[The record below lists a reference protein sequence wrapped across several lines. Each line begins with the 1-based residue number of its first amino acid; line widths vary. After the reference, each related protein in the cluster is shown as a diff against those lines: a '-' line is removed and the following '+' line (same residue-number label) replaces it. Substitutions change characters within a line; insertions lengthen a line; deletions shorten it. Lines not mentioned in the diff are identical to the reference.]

1 MELSGKSRL
10 GKGLEALISTSSDKR
25 EYIIELEPSKIIQ
38 NPTQPRKKF
47 EEDKI
52 RELANSII
60 EKGIIQPIIVREKDG
75 KYEIVAGERRY
86 RAAIEAKMKKIP
98 AIVKNVDDEESLELA
113 IIENVQRENLN
124 PIEEGEAYKLLI
136 EKYSYTQEEL
146 AKKLGKNRST
156 ITNKIRALKL
166 PEDVKKMI
174 ADGKLSSG
182 HAIAIMAIE
191 DEVEQI
197 KFAQKVENEKI
208 TVREAEQISKEI
220 KEKSGRKSKKVID
233 KKKIEIIEME
243 NRLRDFLGTKVKIKE
258 SKENRGKIEIEF
270 YSEGD
275 LERIFETIGIN

>member
-10 GKGLEALISTSSDKR
+10 GKGLEALISTAADKR
-25 EYIIELEPSKIIQ
+25 EYIVELEPSKIIQ
-38 NPTQPRKKF
+38 NPSQPRKKF

-52 RELANSII
+52 RELADSIM

-98 AIVKNVDDEESLELA
+98 VIIKNVDDEESLELA

-146 AKKLGKNRST
+146 AKRLGKNRST

-166 PEDVKKMI
+166 PDEIKKIM
-174 ADGKLSSG
+174 AEGRLSSG
-182 HAIAIMAIE
+182 HAIAVMAIE
-191 DEVEQI
+191 NRDEQI
-197 KFAQKVENEKI
+197 KFANILAEGNVS
-208 TVREAEQISKEI
+208 VREAEKISKEI
-220 KEKSGRKSKKVID
+220 KEKECKKSKKVID
-233 KKKIEIIEME
+233 KKKIEVVDME
-243 NRLRDFLGTKVKIKE
+243 NKLRDFLGTKVKIKE
-258 SKENRGKIEIEF
+258 SKEYKGKIEIEF

-275 LERIFETIGIN
+275 LERIFETIGLN

>member
-1 MELSGKSRL
+1 MGLSGKSRL
-10 GKGLEALISTSSDKR
+10 GKGLEALISTSVDKR

-47 EEDKI
+47 ELEKI
-52 RELANSII
+52 KELANSIM
-60 EKGIIQPIIVREKDG
+60 EKGIIQPIIVREKEG

-86 RAAIEAKMKKIP
+86 RAAIEAKMEKIP

-124 PIEEGEAYKLLI
+124 PIVEGEAYKLLL

-146 AKKLGKNRST
+146 AKRLGKNRST
-156 ITNKIRALKL
+156 ITNKIRVLKL
-166 PEDVKKMI
+166 PDDIKKMM
-174 ADGKLSSG
+174 AEGKISSG
-182 HAIAIMAIE
+182 HAVAVLAIE
-191 DEVEQI
+191 NIEEQL
-197 KFAQKVENEKI
+197 KFAKMLEEGNI
-208 TVREAEQISKEI
+208 SVREAEKISKEI
-220 KEKSGRKSKKVID
+220 KEKSNKKSKKIID
-233 KKKIEIIEME
+233 KKKIEIVEME

>member
-1 MELSGKSRL
+1 MGLSGKSRL
-10 GKGLEALISTSSDKR
+10 GKGLEALISTSVDKR

-47 EEDKI
+47 ELEKI
-52 RELANSII
+52 KELANSIM
-60 EKGIIQPIIVREKDG
+60 EKGIIQPIIVREKEG

-86 RAAIEAKMKKIP
+86 RAAIEAKMEKIP

-146 AKKLGKNRST
+146 AKRLGKNRST
-156 ITNKIRALKL
+156 ITNKIRVLKL
-166 PEDVKKMI
+166 PDDIKKMM
-174 ADGKLSSG
+174 AEGKISSG
-182 HAIAIMAIE
+182 HAVAVLAIE
-191 DEVEQI
+191 NIEEQL
-197 KFAQKVENEKI
+197 KFAKMLEEGNI
-208 TVREAEQISKEI
+208 SVREAEKISKEI
-220 KEKSGRKSKKVID
+220 KEKSNKKSKKIID
-233 KKKIEIIEME
+233 KKKIEIVEME

>member
-1 MELSGKSRL
+1 MELSNKSRL
-10 GKGLEALISTSSDKR
+10 GKGLEALISTAADKR

-52 RELANSII
+52 RELANSIL
-60 EKGIIQPIIVREKDG
+60 EKGIIQPIIVREKEG

-98 AIVKNVDDEESLELA
+98 AIIKNVDDEESLELA

-146 AKKLGKNRST
+146 AKRLGKNRTT

-166 PEDVKKMI
+166 PEDIKKMMAEGRI
-174 ADGKLSSG
+174 SSG
-182 HAIAIMAIE
+182 HAVAVMSIE
-191 DEVEQI
+191 DEKEQI
-197 KFAQKVENEKI
+197 NFAKMLEEGNI
-208 TVREAEQISKEI
+208 TVREAEKISKEI
-220 KEKSGRKSKKVID
+220 KEKAGKKSKKIVD

>member
-10 GKGLEALISTSSDKR
+10 GKGLEALISTSADKR

-52 RELANSII
+52 RELANSIM
-60 EKGIIQPIIVREKDG
+60 EKGIIQPIIVREKEG

-146 AKKLGKNRST
+146 AKRLGKNRST

-166 PEDVKKMI
+166 PDDVKKMM

-182 HAIAIMAIE
+182 HAVAVMAIE
-191 DEVEQI
+191 GEAEQI
-197 KFAQKVENEKI
+197 SFAKMLEEGNV
-208 TVREAEQISKEI
+208 TVREAEKISKEI
-220 KEKSGRKSKKVID
+220 KEKSNKKSKKIID
-233 KKKIEIIEME
+233 KKKIEIVEME

-258 SKENRGKIEIEF
+258 SYRVLACL
-270 YSEGD
+270 
-275 LERIFETIGIN
+275 LELP

>member
-10 GKGLEALISTSSDKR
+10 GKGLEALISTSADKR

-52 RELANSII
+52 RELANSIM

-146 AKKLGKNRST
+146 AKRLGKNRST
-156 ITNKIRALKL
+156 ITNKIRVLKL
-166 PEDVKKMI
+166 PDDIKKMM
-174 ADGKLSSG
+174 AEGKISSG
-182 HAIAIMAIE
+182 HAVAVLAIE
-191 DEVEQI
+191 NIEEQL
-197 KFAQKVENEKI
+197 KFAKMLEEGNI
-208 TVREAEQISKEI
+208 SVREAEKISKEI
-220 KEKSGRKSKKVID
+220 KEKSNKKSKKIID
-233 KKKIEIIEME
+233 KKKIEIVEME

>member
-1 MELSGKSRL
+1 MGLSGKSRL
-10 GKGLEALISTSSDKR
+10 GKGIEALISTSADKR

-47 EEDKI
+47 ELEKI
-52 RELANSII
+52 KELANSIM
-60 EKGIIQPIIVREKDG
+60 EKGIIQPIIVREKEG

-86 RAAIEAKMKKIP
+86 RAALEAKMVKIP

-146 AKKLGKNRST
+146 AKRLGKNRST

-166 PEDVKKMI
+166 PDDIKKMM
-174 ADGKLSSG
+174 AEGKISSG
-182 HAIAIMAIE
+182 HAVAVMAIE
-191 DEVEQI
+191 NMEEQL
-197 KFAQKVENEKI
+197 KFAKMLEEGNI
-208 TVREAEQISKEI
+208 SVREAEKISKEI
-220 KEKSGRKSKKVID
+220 KEKSNKKSKKIID
-233 KKKIEIIEME
+233 KKKIEIVEME

>member
-1 MELSGKSRL
+1 MGLSGKSRL
-10 GKGLEALISTSSDKR
+10 GKGIEALISTSVDKR

-47 EEDKI
+47 ELEKI
-52 RELANSII
+52 KELANSIM
-60 EKGIIQPIIVREKDG
+60 EKGIIQPIIVREKEG

-86 RAAIEAKMKKIP
+86 RAAIEAKMEKIP

-146 AKKLGKNRST
+146 AKRLGKNRTT
-156 ITNKIRALKL
+156 ITNKIRVLKL
-166 PEDVKKMI
+166 PDDIKKMM
-174 ADGKLSSG
+174 AEGKISSG
-182 HAIAIMAIE
+182 HAVAVLAIE
-191 DEVEQI
+191 NIEEQL
-197 KFAQKVENEKI
+197 KFAKMLEEGNI
-208 TVREAEQISKEI
+208 SVREAEKISKEI
-220 KEKSGRKSKKVID
+220 KEKSNKKSKKIID
-233 KKKIEIIEME
+233 KKKIEIVEME
-243 NRLRDFLGTKVKIKE
+243 NRLREFLGTKVKIKE

>member
-1 MELSGKSRL
+1 MGLSGKSRL
-10 GKGLEALISTSSDKR
+10 GKGLEALISTSVDKR

-47 EEDKI
+47 ELEKI
-52 RELANSII
+52 KELANSIM
-60 EKGIIQPIIVREKDG
+60 EKGIIQPIIVREKEG

-86 RAAIEAKMKKIP
+86 RAAIEAKMEKIP

-146 AKKLGKNRST
+146 AKRLGKNRST
-156 ITNKIRALKL
+156 ITNKIRVLKL
-166 PEDVKKMI
+166 PDDIKKMM
-174 ADGKLSSG
+174 AEGKISSG
-182 HAIAIMAIE
+182 HAVAVLAIE
-191 DEVEQI
+191 NIEEQL
-197 KFAQKVENEKI
+197 KFAKMLEEGNI
-208 TVREAEQISKEI
+208 SVREAEKISKEI
-220 KEKSGRKSKKVID
+220 KEKNNKKSKKIID
-233 KKKIEIIEME
+233 KKKIEIVEME

>member
-10 GKGLEALISTSSDKR
+10 GKGLEALISTSADKR

-52 RELANSII
+52 RELANSIM

-146 AKKLGKNRST
+146 AKRLGKNRST

-166 PEDVKKMI
+166 PEDVKKMM

-182 HAIAIMAIE
+182 HAIAVMSIE
-191 DEVEQI
+191 GEKEQI
-197 KFAQKVENEKI
+197 NFAKMLEEGNI
-208 TVREAEQISKEI
+208 TVREAEKISKEI
-220 KEKSGRKSKKVID
+220 KEKTVRKSKKVID
-233 KKKIEIIEME
+233 KKKIEVIEME

-258 SKENRGKIEIEF
+258 SKENKGKIEIEF

>member
-1 MELSGKSRL
+1 VGLSGKSRL
-10 GKGLEALISTSSDKR
+10 GKGLEALISTSVDKR

-47 EEDKI
+47 ELEKI
-52 RELANSII
+52 KELANSIM
-60 EKGIIQPIIVREKDG
+60 EKGIIQPIIVREKEG

-86 RAAIEAKMKKIP
+86 RAAIEAKMEKIP

-146 AKKLGKNRST
+146 AKRLGKNRST
-156 ITNKIRALKL
+156 ITNKIRVLKL
-166 PEDVKKMI
+166 PDDIKKMM
-174 ADGKLSSG
+174 AEGKISSG
-182 HAIAIMAIE
+182 HAVAVLAIE
-191 DEVEQI
+191 NIEEQL
-197 KFAQKVENEKI
+197 KFAKMLEEGNI
-208 TVREAEQISKEI
+208 SVREAEKISKEI
-220 KEKSGRKSKKVID
+220 KEKSNKKSKKIID
-233 KKKIEIIEME
+233 KKKIEIVEME